1 MIDFIKGKLT
11 IHFDKILLAFLF
23 LATVIL
29 AIHLMHKA
37 DAGGNDGGFIVWAE
51 TQAAMILGALLG
63 LIKAESTIEKPPNT
77 ATTTVQQTI
86 STEQVTPNT

>member
-1 MIDFIKGKLT
+1 MIDFIKSKIT
-11 IHFDKILLAFLF
+11 AHFDKVLLAFLF

-37 DAGGNDGGFIVWAE
+37 DAGGDDAGFIVWAE

-63 LIKAESTIEKPPNT
+63 LIKSDQAAPADVDKQIN
-77 ATTTVQQTI
+77 TTTVVHTKE
-86 STEQVTPNT
+86 EQHP